1 MAKPRFPLGK
11 VYITLG
17 ALRAC
22 ASFPMPPEVL
32 LTRHVSGDWSEM
44 SLDDRFANTCAIH
57 DGSRIFSAYQLG
69 DDRFF
74 VVTEA
79 NRATTTI
86 LLAHEY

>member
-1 MAKPRFPLGK
+1 MAKPRFPLG
-11 VYITLG
+11 
-17 ALRAC
+17 
-22 ASFPMPPEVL
+22 
-32 LTRHVSGDWSEM
+32 SEM